1 MRSNSALLSDAFPLA
16 ALRMRR
22 GKTRTLAAQG
32 TERTMQALSSFLR
45 LTETVLRLCL
55 KLMLVF
61 VAGIVA
67 FIAALTWK
75 R

>member
-1 MRSNSALLSDAFPLA
+1 
-16 ALRMRR
+16 
-22 GKTRTLAAQG
+22 
-32 TERTMQALSSFLR
+32 MQALSSFLK
-45 LTETVLRLCL
+45 LAETVLRVSL
-55 KLMLVF
+55 KLVLVF